1 MRPWSGI
8 GLLVV
13 GGAVGAVALAH
24 ARWRRDTAWAVVQLE
39 RLEPAGRTVSAELP
53 APVARYFAFALP
65 AGQAPIRGAHEV
77 QRGEFLL
84 RPGTWSPMRAEQHF
98 SGGTPGFVW
107 DASIRMN
114 PLLTVRVRDSYLRGE
129 GRMLGKVEALVPVVD
144 QHGTRE
150 MAEASL
156 QRWLAETV
164 WLPTALLPREGLT
177 WSALDAHTARVT
189 VQDSGVSASADFR
202 FGAQGEIVEVSALRY
217 RDVDG
222 RPVLTPWKGRF
233 WSYERVDGMQVPRGA
248 EVGWELPEGLQ
259 LYWRARLESFEY
271 ALEQR

>member
-1 MRPWSGI
+1 MRTWSTVG
-8 GLLVV
+8 LVV
-13 GGAVGAVALAH
+13 VGSAVGAVALGH
-24 ARWRRDTAWAVVQLE
+24 ARWRRDTAWALAQLE
-39 RLEPAGRTVSAELP
+39 RLGPGAPSTLRASEGLP
-53 APVARYFAFALP
+53 EPVARYFAFALP
-65 AGQAPIRGAHEV
+65 AGQVPIHSAHVV

-98 SGGTPGFVW
+98 SGGAPGFVW

-114 PLLTVRVRDSYLRGE
+114 PLLRVRVRDSYLRGE

-156 QRWLAETV
+156 QRWMAEAV

-177 WSALDAHTARVT
+177 WSALDAHTARMT
-189 VQDSGVSASADFR
+189 VQDAGVSASADFR
-202 FGAQGEIVEVSALRY
+202 FGAQGEILEVSALRY

-222 RPVLTPWKGRF
+222 KPVLTPWRGRF
-233 WSYERVDGMQVPRGA
+233 WSYARVEGLQVPREA

-271 ALEQR
+271 TL